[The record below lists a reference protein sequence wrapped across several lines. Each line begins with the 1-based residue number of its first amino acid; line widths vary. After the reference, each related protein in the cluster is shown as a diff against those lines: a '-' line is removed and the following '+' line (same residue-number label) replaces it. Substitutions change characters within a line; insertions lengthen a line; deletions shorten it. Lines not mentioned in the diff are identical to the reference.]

1 MSRDPFQPQDLQLVA
16 PRRGC
21 WNEGLGRE
29 SDQFRK
35 AVRGKEG
42 DIRKC
47 FVSLLGESVVPELDV
62 QEPARFAQAHDAGDI
77 SRGWSGGGMIN
88 SPERRRM
95 TVTMRRRSAPKSGAN
110 RAAPKC
116 FQRVFS

>member
-47 FVSLLGESVVPELDV
+47 FVSLLGESVVPELD
-62 QEPARFAQAHDAGDI
+62 
-77 SRGWSGGGMIN
+77 SRSQPGL
-88 SPERRRM
+88 PRRM
-95 TVTMRRRSAPKSGAN
+95 MPATSQFA
-110 RAAPKC
+110 RA
-116 FQRVFS
+116 

>member
-77 SRGWSGGGMIN
+77 SLGEWSGG
-88 SPERRRM
+88 
-95 TVTMRRRSAPKSGAN
+95 VDDQFA
-110 RAAPKC
+110 RA
-116 FQRVFS
+116 

>member
-77 SRGWSGGGMIN
+77 SLVLSGCN